1 MTNAEFMIK
10 LDTMYAKH
18 PMIAR
23 SNPKSLNELMYV
35 LRMEGDRD
43 YSISTNDGSCI
54 PSVRETF
61 VPSRDLAK
69 KVVSIE
75 YEEYEDEYEGETY
88 HYSAIIVDLEEKDYE
103 TAK

>member
-1 MTNAEFMIK
+1 MTNAEFQAK
-10 LDTMYAKH
+10 LEAMYAKH

-43 YSISTNDGSCI
+43 YSISDNEGGCI

-61 VPSRDLAK
+61 VPTRILAR

-75 YEEYEDEYEGETY
+75 YEEFEDEYEGEICSGSY
-88 HYSAIIVDLEEKDYE
+88 IYVELEE
-103 TAK
+103 

>member
-1 MTNAEFMIK
+1 MTNVEFQVK
-10 LDTMYAKH
+10 LEAMYAKH

-43 YSISTNDGSCI
+43 YSISDNEGGCI

-61 VPSRDLAK
+61 VPTRTLAK
-69 KVVSIE
+69 KIISIE
-75 YEEYEDEYEGETY
+75 YEEFEEEYEGETY
-88 HYSAIIVDLEEKDYE
+88 SGSYIYVELEGQL
-103 TAK
+103 

>member
-1 MTNAEFMIK
+1 MTNAEFMTK

-18 PMIAR
+18 PMIAI

-43 YSISTNDGSCI
+43 YSISTTDGGCI

-61 VPSRDLAK
+61 VPSRDLVK

-75 YEEYEDEYEGETY
+75 YEEFEDEEYGTCG
-88 HYSAIIVDLEEKDYE
+88 SIIVDLE
-103 TAK
+103 A

>member
-1 MTNAEFMIK
+1 MTNAEFQVK
-10 LDTMYAKH
+10 LEAMYAKH

-43 YSISTNDGSCI
+43 YSISDNEGGCI

-61 VPSRDLAK
+61 VSTRDLAK
-69 KVVSIE
+69 KVVAIE
-75 YEEYEDEYEGETY
+75 YEEFEDEYEGETY
-88 HYSAIIVDLEEKDYE
+88 NGSYIYVELEG
-103 TAK
+103 

>member
-1 MTNAEFMIK
+1 MTNAEFQAK
-10 LDTMYAKH
+10 LEAMYAKH

-43 YSISTNDGSCI
+43 YAISDNEGGCI

-61 VPSRDLAK
+61 VPTRTLAK

-75 YEEYEDEYEGETY
+75 YEEYEDEYDGETY
-88 HYSAIIVDLEEKDYE
+88 SGSYIYVELEG
-103 TAK
+103 

>member
-1 MTNAEFMIK
+1 MTNAEFMSK
-10 LDTMYAKH
+10 LDVMYAKH

-61 VPSRDLAK
+61 VPSRELAK
-69 KVVSIE
+69 KIVSIE
-75 YEEYEDEYEGETY
+75 YEEFEDEFEGETY
-88 HYSAIIVDLEEKDYE
+88 RYDAIIIDLEDIE
-103 TAK
+103 

>member
-1 MTNAEFMIK
+1 MTNVEFQVK
-10 LDTMYAKH
+10 LEAMYAKH

-43 YSISTNDGSCI
+43 YSISDNEGGCI

-61 VPSRDLAK
+61 VPTRTLAK

-75 YEEYEDEYEGETY
+75 YEEFEDEYEGETY
-88 HYSAIIVDLEEKDYE
+88 SGSYIYVELEG
-103 TAK
+103 

>member
-1 MTNAEFMIK
+1 MTNIEFQSK
-10 LDTMYAKH
+10 LEAMYAKH

-23 SNPKSLNELMYV
+23 SSPKSLNELMYV

-43 YSISTNDGSCI
+43 YSISDNEGGCI

-61 VPSRDLAK
+61 VPTKWLAK

-75 YEEYEDEYEGETY
+75 WEEFEDEDYGTY
-88 HYSAIIVDLEEKDYE
+88 GSIMVELED
-103 TAK
+103 

>member
-1 MTNAEFMIK
+1 MTNAEFHAK
-10 LDTMYAKH
+10 LDAMFAKH

-61 VPSRDLAK
+61 VPSRDLAR
-69 KVVSIE
+69 KVVSVE
-75 YEEYEDEYEGETY
+75 WEEFEDEEYGTIG
-88 HYSAIIVDLEEKDYE
+88 AIIVDLEEKNDE

>member
-1 MTNAEFMIK
+1 MTNAEFMNK
-10 LDTMYAKH
+10 LDAMYAKH

-69 KVVSIE
+69 KILSIE
-75 YEEYEDEYEGETY
+75 WEEFEDDEFGSYG
-88 HYSAIIVDLEEKDYE
+88 AIIVDLEGN
-103 TAK
+103 

>member
-1 MTNAEFMIK
+1 MTNAEFMEK
-10 LDTMYAKH
+10 LDAMYVKH

-61 VPSRDLAK
+61 VPSRELAK

-88 HYSAIIVDLEEKDYE
+88 HYSAIIVDLED
-103 TAK
+103 

>member
-1 MTNAEFMIK
+1 MTNAEFQVK
-10 LDTMYAKH
+10 LEAMYAKH

-43 YSISTNDGSCI
+43 YSISDNEGGCI

-61 VPSRDLAK
+61 VPTRTLAK

-75 YEEYEDEYEGETY
+75 WEEFDDEEFGSYG
-88 HYSAIIVDLEEKDYE
+88 AIIVDLEDK
-103 TAK
+103 

>member
-1 MTNAEFMIK
+1 MTNAEFQEK
-10 LDTMYAKH
+10 LDAMFEKH
-18 PMIAR
+18 PMIKR

-61 VPSRDLAK
+61 VSSRTLAK
-69 KVVSIE
+69 KVTSIE
-75 YEEYEDEYEGETY
+75 WEEFEDEEYGTCG
-88 HYSAIIVDLEEKDYE
+88 AIIVDLK
-103 TAK
+103 

>member
-1 MTNAEFMIK
+1 MTNTEFQAK
-10 LDTMYAKH
+10 LKEMYAKH
-18 PMIAR
+18 PIIAR

-43 YSISTNDGSCI
+43 YSISTNDGGCI

-69 KVVSIE
+69 KVTSIE
-75 YEEYEDEYEGETY
+75 WEEFEDEEYGTCG
-88 HYSAIIVDLEEKDYE
+88 AIIVDLEG
-103 TAK
+103 

>member
-1 MTNAEFMIK
+1 MTNVEFQAK
-10 LDTMYAKH
+10 LDAMYEKH

-43 YSISTNDGSCI
+43 YSISDNEGGCI

-61 VPSRDLAK
+61 VPTRKLAK

-75 YEEYEDEYEGETY
+75 YEEFEDEYEGKTY
-88 HYSAIIVDLEEKDYE
+88 QYSAIIVDLED
-103 TAK
+103 

>member
-1 MTNAEFMIK
+1 MTNAEFQAK
-10 LDTMYAKH
+10 LEAMYAKH

-43 YSISTNDGSCI
+43 YSISDNEGGCI

-61 VPSRDLAK
+61 VPTRWLAK

-75 YEEYEDEYEGETY
+75 WEEFEDEEYGTCGAIMVELED
-88 HYSAIIVDLEEKDYE
+88 
-103 TAK
+103 

>member
-1 MTNAEFMIK
+1 MTNAEFMAK
-10 LDTMYAKH
+10 LDAMYAKH
-18 PMIAR
+18 PMIAI

-43 YSISTNDGSCI
+43 YSISTTDGGCI

-61 VPSRDLAK
+61 VSSRDLAK

-75 YEEYEDEYEGETY
+75 WEEFEDEEYGICG
-88 HYSAIIVDLEEKDYE
+88 AIIVDLK
-103 TAK
+103 

>member
-1 MTNAEFMIK
+1 MTNAEFQAK
-10 LDTMYAKH
+10 LKEMYAKH
-18 PMIAR
+18 PMIAI

-43 YSISTNDGSCI
+43 YSISTTDGGCI

-61 VPSRDLAK
+61 VSSRDLAK

-75 YEEYEDEYEGETY
+75 WEEFEDEEYGTCD
-88 HYSAIIVDLEEKDYE
+88 AIIVDLK
-103 TAK
+103 

>member
-1 MTNAEFMIK
+1 MTNVEFQAK
-10 LDTMYAKH
+10 LEAMYAKY

-43 YSISTNDGSCI
+43 YSISDNEGGCI

-61 VPSRDLAK
+61 VPTRILAK

-75 YEEYEDEYEGETY
+75 WEEFDDDEFGSYG
-88 HYSAIIVDLEEKDYE
+88 AIIVDLED
-103 TAK
+103 

>member
-1 MTNAEFMIK
+1 MTNVEFQKK
-10 LDTMYAKH
+10 LDAMYAKH

-35 LRMEGDRD
+35 LRIEGDKD

-69 KVVSIE
+69 KVMSIE
-75 YEEYEDEYEGETY
+75 WEEFEDKEYGTY
-88 HYSAIIVDLEEKDYE
+88 GAIIVDLK
-103 TAK
+103 

>member
-1 MTNAEFMIK
+1 MTNAEFQAK
-10 LDTMYAKH
+10 LEAMYAKH

-43 YSISTNDGSCI
+43 YSISTNDGGCI

-61 VPSRDLAK
+61 VPSKDLAK

-75 YEEYEDEYEGETY
+75 WEEFEDEEYGTIG
-88 HYSAIIVDLEEKDYE
+88 AIIVDLEER
-103 TAK
+103 

>member
-1 MTNAEFMIK
+1 MTNVEFQAK
-10 LDTMYAKH
+10 LEAMYAKH

-35 LRMEGDRD
+35 LHMDGDRD
-43 YSISTNDGSCI
+43 YAISTNDGSCI

-61 VPSRDLAK
+61 VPTRELAK

-75 YEEYEDEYEGETY
+75 YEEFEDEYEGKTY
-88 HYSAIIVDLEEKDYE
+88 QYSAIIVDLED
-103 TAK
+103 

>member
-1 MTNAEFMIK
+1 MTNTEFMTK
-10 LDTMYAKH
+10 LDAMYAKH

-43 YSISTNDGSCI
+43 YSISADDGSCI

-61 VPSRDLAK
+61 VPSKELAK
-69 KVVSIE
+69 KVTNIWWE
-75 YEEYEDEYEGETY
+75 EFEDEEYGVYG
-88 HYSAIIVDLEEKDYE
+88 AIFIDLEDDNNE
-103 TAK
+103 

>member
-1 MTNAEFMIK
+1 MMTNAEFQKK
-10 LDTMYAKH
+10 LNEMYTKH

-69 KVVSIE
+69 KVMSIE
-75 YEEYEDEYEGETY
+75 WEEFEDDEFGSYG
-88 HYSAIIVDLEEKDYE
+88 AIIVDLEGN
-103 TAK
+103 

>member
-1 MTNAEFMIK
+1 MTNVEFQEK
-10 LDTMYAKH
+10 LVAMYAKH

-43 YSISTNDGSCI
+43 YSISDNEGGCI

-61 VPSRDLAK
+61 VPTRTLAK

-75 YEEYEDEYEGETY
+75 YEEFEDEYEGETY
-88 HYSAIIVDLEEKDYE
+88 SGSYIYVELEG
-103 TAK
+103 

>member
-1 MTNAEFMIK
+1 MTNAEFMNK
-10 LDTMYAKH
+10 LGEMYTKH
-18 PMIAR
+18 PMIAL

-43 YSISTNDGSCI
+43 YSISTNDGGCI

-61 VPSRDLAK
+61 VSTRTLAK

-75 YEEYEDEYEGETY
+75 WEEFEDEEYGTIG
-88 HYSAIIVDLEEKDYE
+88 AIIVDLEDE
-103 TAK
+103 